1 MKKFL
6 LFLVVVGAIGYFV
19 WPTQYREYAAG
30 DGPYA
35 EQLGPMKYRVDRI
48 SGKVFVADATGK
60 WTQQS
65 VRRPELLRPD
75 ITGPTPSTQPD
86 TQPAQRT
93 MREAEKMQSTTDDM
107 TKAATQQATPTG
119 R

>member
-6 LFLVVVGAIGYFV
+6 FFLVLVGAFGYFV
-19 WPTQYREYAAG
+19 WPTQYREYKAG

-35 EQLGPMKYRVDRI
+35 EQLGLTKYRVDRI
-48 SGKVFVADATGK
+48 SGKVYVADATGN

-75 ITGPTPSTQPD
+75 ITGPAPSTQPD
-86 TQPAQRT
+86 TRPAQRT
-93 MREAEKMQSTTDDM
+93 MQEAEKMQSTTDDM
-107 TKAATQQATPTG
+107 TKAATQQATTG
-119 R
+119 GK